1 MTWTTLGYSIGYFV
15 FFLVSAMALV
25 WWQRRQKKRRFPFPD
40 QLRLLRAPGESQLKI
55 VLKSDEDFP
64 MWVGLGAGLPALV
77 MATMLGLIA
86 KIPEVL
92 RLPWLLLSLVVFIG
106 SFLLAVRW
114 FARKTEEMRNRY
126 LGYFGE
132 RVVAEHLEPL
142 KLQGWRVFHDVPCQ
156 HEGVKFNIDHI
167 AVGAG
172 GVFII
177 ETKTR
182 RKGSARPGFKDNVV
196 SFDGQRLVWPW
207 AEDNHGL
214 EQAERNALWFAKIVK
229 QETGEQVVVT
239 PILVLPGWWVEM
251 KPMRSARFCRVANP
265 KWLPDILGRE
275 RPILSEVQVG
285 AIAAKLEIR
294 CRDVEY

>member
-1 MTWTTLGYSIGYFV
+1 MQRLASR
-15 FFLVSAMALV
+15 LV
-25 WWQRRQKKRRFPFPD
+25 
-40 QLRLLRAPGESQLKI
+40 
-55 VLKSDEDFP
+55 KSF
-64 MWVGLGAGLPALV
+64 
-77 MATMLGLIA
+77 GLIA
-86 KIPEVL
+86 LFLAAALLGTATGVLFAFVGDLPQISALDDYSPSTITRVVGRDGAVVGEFATERRTIVTYEQIPEVL